1 MANNQY
7 VNKVQKADGTVL
19 IDISSDTVTAGSMLS
34 GTTAHDKS
42 GAPIAGNIATKT
54 SSDMTVSGKTVTAPA
69 GYYASAQSKDV
80 ATGTA
85 GTPTA
90 EKGTVSNHSIS
101 VRPSVTN
108 SAGYI
113 SGATIVGS
121 AVTVSASELVSGTKD
136 ITSSGTSDVTNYKY
150 VSVPK
155 GAIVVSV
162 SATSNTSKT
171 ISNSAITANH
181 YVYNTT
187 SPLIGSDMTWTTS
200 AGSITLSCSKGVPAM
215 NLMLCLDI

>member
-42 GAPIAGNIATKT
+42 GAPIVGNI
-54 SSDMTVSGKTVTAPA
+54 
-69 GYYASAQSKDV
+69 